1 MTSFQETPETKIML
15 TELSKIL
22 DRKQSDVIR
31 KAIEFYFEHLTKNLK
46 LTKNENTGQPANELF
61 SKLIESNS
69 KHYYS

>member
-31 KAIEFYFEHLTKNLK
+31 KAIEFYFEHLTKK
-46 LTKNENTGQPANELF
+46 PIKK
-61 SKLIESNS
+61 SK
-69 KHYYS
+69 

>member
-15 TELSKIL
+15 IELAKIL

-46 LTKNENTGQPANELF
+46 LK
-61 SKLIESNS
+61 SK
-69 KHYYS
+69 

>member
-31 KAIEFYFEHLTKNLK
+31 KAIEFYYNQLTQKN
-46 LTKNENTGQPANELF
+46 
-61 SKLIESNS
+61 
-69 KHYYS
+69 